1 MSRLDLPTIGNP
13 NSSAVR
19 RNAQGDIVQRR
30 YYDGS
35 GRAIKNIDYDH
46 DHGAGMLYVHDWDW
60 TTIPETRGPGR
71 PMAPG
76 E

>member
-1 MSRLDLPTIGNP
+1 MSRLDLPTTGNP

-30 YYDGS
+30 YYDGG

-46 DHGAGMLYVHDWDW
+46 DHG
-60 TTIPETRGPGR
+60 GR
-71 PMAPG
+71 DASRP
-76 E
+76 

>member
-1 MSRLDLPTIGNP
+1 MSRLDLPTTGNP

-30 YYDGS
+30 YYDGG

-46 DHGAGMLYVHDWDW
+46 DHGAGMPHAHDWDW
-60 TTIPETRGPGR
+60 TTTPPRGHGR
-71 PMAPG
+71 SLAPG